1 MTVIDWQPKEKANI
15 QERMRKFLDDLLP
28 LTNLDPEYLD
38 SLKDRG
44 ESILDDAWTYINEWK
59 DLTITPQMMALQT
72 NLKAVYRIISTV
84 PKSPDNAFQL
94 SPGDKEALEIRENT
108 PPSEEVDKDSDL
120 FIQSEFS

>member
-44 ESILDDAWTYINEWK
+44 ESILEDAWTYINEWK
-59 DLTITPQMMALQT
+59 DLTITPQMMTLQT

-84 PKSPDNAFQL
+84 PVAPDNAFQL
-94 SPGDKEALEIRENT
+94 SPSDKEALEIRENT

-120 FIQSEFS
+120 FIETS